1 VKRLDR
7 ISRHRNNDL
16 LAELGKELQFIAAF
30 AVVEKLDNGDERQT
44 NGVPVVIRPFS
55 YAHGLPFPSIEHST
69 STSAIQRLD

>member
-1 VKRLDR
+1 
-7 ISRHRNNDL
+7 
-16 LAELGKELQFIAAF
+16 
-30 AVVEKLDNGDERQT
+30 LDNGDERQT